1 MASIPPDPE
10 VVNDL
15 VCYGAGAM
23 YLEQLQL
30 KSIGQGDLEFPL
42 SLPLPQQLDALDF
55 EQPVTYF
62 IGENGAGKSTLLEGI
77 AAATRLPA
85 LVHTAPLSSAGRTL
99 ARHLRLVRKRAMQ
112 AGFFFR
118 ADDVTGF
125 LSGIAAA
132 KLEFQDMAQEFTS
145 IKGEWGRDRAVGM
158 ARAQAAALDAK
169 YGEDPFAQ
177 SHGEIFLSLLRGR
190 ITAPGLYLMDEPESP
205 LSPGNKIALLALIM
219 DKVKAGSQF
228 IIATHSPILMACP
241 DATIYDFDR
250 QPPEPVAWV
259 EVEHVALTRAFL
271 NNPESFLRH
280 FSDK

>member
-1 MASIPPDPE
+1 MLDG
-10 VVNDL
+10 L

-23 YLEQLQL
+23 YVEQLQL
-30 KSIGQGDLEFPL
+30 QPLGQGDLEFPL
-42 SLPLPQQLDALDF
+42 SLPLLQHLDVLNF
-55 EQPVTYF
+55 QQPVTYF

-85 LVHTAPLSSAGRTL
+85 LVHTAPLSTAGRTL
-99 ARHLRLVRKRAMQ
+99 SKHLRLVRKRPGK

-125 LSGIAAA
+125 LSGIAAT
-132 KLEFQDMAQEFTS
+132 KREHQDMVAEFS
-145 IKGEWGRDRAVGM
+145 HIEGQWGRDRAMGM
-158 ARAQAAALDAK
+158 ARAQVAALDER
-169 YGEDPFAQ
+169 YGENPFAQ

-205 LSPGNKIALLALIM
+205 LSPGNQIALLALIM
-219 DKVKAGSQF
+219 AKVKAGSQF

-250 QPPEPVAWV
+250 QPPEPVDWAA
-259 EVEHVALTRAFL
+259 VEHVALTRAFL

-280 FSDK
+280 FSDE